1 MSQDDTDNNKV
12 MSAYSYKDDDIVILG
27 YPRNEEES
35 HCLPYYDWIISLG
48 CRFDISFVF
57 ILILQN
63 INFGLFWTLVA
74 LVAQDL
80 YKAYLYQEPAD
91 MAMYSSL
98 MALPWSFK
106 VLYGLITD
114 NVPILGLKRRP
125 YLILF
130 GLLQGAFMVAVYLY
144 DGDDALVVALLLMG
158 ASLCIAFSNVV
169 IDAVLII

>member
-1 MSQDDTDNNKV
+1 MSQADADNNKEE
-12 MSAYSYKDDDIVILG
+12 SANSYKNDEVVILG

-35 HCLPYYDWIISLG
+35 HCLPYYDWIISIG
-48 CRFDISFVF
+48 CRFDISFCV
-57 ILILQN
+57 ILVLQN
-63 INFGLFWTLVA
+63 VNFGLWVLVGLA
-74 LVAQDL
+74 AQDL
-80 YKAYLYQEPAD
+80 YKAYLHQDPSD

-98 MALPWSFK
+98 MTLPWSFK